1 MDTND
6 LLSDVFSTLRIES
19 NFYFQAVFRGAYSVE
34 VPQENR
40 RIRFH
45 LIKEGECWVSIP
57 GEEPVHLRAGD
68 VAIIPNGAS
77 QILSAEPD
85 LPPSSLQNII
95 ESGHLKNGLLEF
107 GHGARDTKILCGFYQ
122 FDEAVDHPILI
133 NLPQI
138 MIIRP
143 AEFGA
148 EPWIL
153 ATLRL
158 ILLETDLNGQ
168 GMGGILSRLLEI
180 LFIQFIRMMT
190 GNLSAPSNGFM
201 AALSDKHLSLALQ
214 AIHKEPEIQWKLGD
228 LAKLSGMSRARFADL
243 FSSRIGVPPIT
254 YLTSWRLMKARRLLA
269 NSGLD
274 MTDIAN
280 RCGYSSMPSFS
291 SRFKKEYD
299 IGPGAYRR
307 MARTL

>member
-1 MDTND
+1 MDNND
-6 LLSDVFSTLRIES
+6 LLTDVFSTLRIGS
-19 NFYFQAVFRGAYSVE
+19 NLYFQAMFKGPYSVE
-34 VPQENR
+34 VPQESR

-45 LIKEGECWVSIP
+45 LIREGDCWVTVP

-77 QILSAEPD
+77 QVLSAEPD
-85 LPPSSLQNII
+85 LQSISLQSII
-95 ESGHLKNGLLEF
+95 EGGYLKDGTLEYGSGGK
-107 GHGARDTKILCGFYQ
+107 DIKILCGFYQ

-143 AEFGA
+143 HDLGT

-158 ILLETDLNGQ
+158 IGLETDLNGN

-190 GNLSAPSNGFM
+190 GNLAAPPNGFV
-201 AALSDKHLSLALQ
+201 AALSDKQLSLALH
-214 AIHKEPEIQWKLGD
+214 AIHKAPEQQWKLGE
-228 LAKLSGMSRARFADL
+228 LAKLSGMSRARFADQ
-243 FSSRIGVPPIT
+243 FASRVGMPPIA
-254 YLTSWRLMKARRLLA
+254 YLTSWRLMKARLLLA

-274 MTDIAN
+274 MTEIAN
-280 RCGYSSMPSFS
+280 RCGYLSMPSFS
-291 SRFKKEYD
+291 SRFKREYA

-307 MARTL
+307 MVRSA